1 MLAKINK
8 FMFDLPVVWF
18 ILLILLGSFL
28 FAMPLDLFLP
38 EIEKNPIME
47 QPIIIEILAGI
58 VAAPIF
64 ETIVFQVF
72 IFWILSFIPFL
83 RDYDFLVIFIAAI
96 IFGLNHSFGITYI
109 VATTI
114 IGLFYNY
121 AYWVYH
127 KKNEK
132 NQVTISAFWVVCW
145 IHFLHNSIAF
155 IGTHL

>member
-83 RDYDFLVIFIAAI
+83 RIMIFLLSYSSDYIWIKSFIWNYLYCCYNNNWTFL
-96 IFGLNHSFGITYI
+96 
-109 VATTI
+109 
-114 IGLFYNY
+114 
-121 AYWVYH
+121 
-127 KKNEK
+127 
-132 NQVTISAFWVVCW
+132 
-145 IHFLHNSIAF
+145 
-155 IGTHL
+155 